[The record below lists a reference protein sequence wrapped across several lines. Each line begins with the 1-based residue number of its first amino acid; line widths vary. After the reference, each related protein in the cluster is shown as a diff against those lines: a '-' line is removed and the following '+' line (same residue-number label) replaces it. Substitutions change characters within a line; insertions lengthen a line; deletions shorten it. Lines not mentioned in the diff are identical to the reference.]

1 MPGLETTLRRKQY
14 HLAMQKYFSVGRE
27 LRADRFHMGCVPAT
41 RAGTLRSSTGQLYV
55 LCKMVPQRWETL

>member
-27 LRADRFHMGCVPAT
+27 LRADRFHDGLCSCHEGRDAPLLDWPA
-41 RAGTLRSSTGQLYV
+41 V
-55 LCKMVPQRWETL
+55 CIM